1 MADDNGADDGD
12 RKGSVRRAREKARQ
26 QQMDEEHEMT
36 GRSHSSNGRRPPP
49 VATGGQ
55 QSHGAKR
62 SVVQDPAAMTRPRR
76 NTNPYAK
83 EMAEAQAQAQAALQ
97 RAARQ
102 PSAVDTFL
110 NDSRGRRYP
119 PSNPYHG
126 ATSATSSPH
135 QPSCSHGSDYNTTAL
150 PIPSNDRSHHG
161 ELLAHPAPARRS
173 NSNSSQGSRRD
184 PQGNFYPIGSTVS
197 PIPEEFPSPVQR
209 DVKSFASSKVIPS
222 SWGSAPFE
230 TVDLKYEEMPETV
243 HGTDGGSS
251 AYNEDEMAQ
260 ALKAKSALR
269 TRNKGSVDLP
279 TGPRP
284 SSSLAREI
292 SLGKTGKGELRTI
305 NITKNDPPSMHN
317 RTTSERSVGVP
328 SEVGSV
334 TSSGTIGIAI
344 NPSLRANIPD
354 HHIPPSFHNPSG
366 QLRPSRLRANSHS
379 SVESVDDQEEPEGD
393 EVPII
398 HKQPTNDSEFRDI
411 ELGGS
416 RSAGRRVSQF
426 SDLAPPPALNIEG
439 KEPEVRSSLTSLPDL
454 IRRATKL
461 ASNLD
466 RGKTASKGPA
476 GIFEMTNA
484 NDAKNKD
491 RGYSGSITDILASFP
506 PPGVQTPRTNSAHH
520 GDDSKGKNNEVDVPR
535 TRRRFCGLPAPAL
548 IVFCIG
554 LVLLFA
560 AIITIP
566 LAVAGKPRN
575 HSPTPENSCELQA
588 PCKNGGMSIGTPGTC
603 SCVCPEGYRGH
614 TCGVLTDRD
623 CVIAELKDN
632 RKLRNDATVGSAIPR
647 ILQNSLSSFDI
658 PLDITKII
666 HLFET
671 EDVSCT
677 NENALITFNSRSQR
691 RGLPMP
697 KDPAD
702 DATML
707 EYALPGRR
715 RAAKGNVAGR
725 APQDLIPTT
734 TFTIHTTPTRRPTR
748 TPSPTTTT
756 TSSPTRTATTTRR
769 SSSSS
774 TSSPT
779 STSIS
784 SSTTSTPTPPPTM
797 VDPSQNVLDFSRIAV
812 LYIFEKTEL
821 FSAADAAHNAIQD
834 ALRRPSGLENG
845 LPTFRPVQLEY
856 GTDTFI
862 LSFDTLS
869 ITFFEKGAQGVVV
882 GGKSE
887 SGNDS

>member
-1 MADDNGADDGD
+1 MADDNRADDVG

-26 QQMDEEHEMT
+26 QMEEEHEMV
-36 GRSHSSNGRRPPP
+36 GRSLSGNGRRPPP
-49 VATGGQ
+49 VATGSQ

-126 ATSATSSPH
+126 TTSGTSSPQ
-135 QPSCSHGSDYNTTAL
+135 QPSYSHGSDYNTTAL
-150 PIPSNDRSHHG
+150 PVPSNDHSHHG
-161 ELLAHPAPARRS
+161 QLLAHPAPARRS
-173 NSNSSQGSRRD
+173 NTNPSQGSRRD
-184 PQGNFYPIGSTVS
+184 PQANFYPMGSSVS

-209 DVKSFASSKVIPS
+209 NVKSFASSKVIPS

-230 TVDLKYEEMPETV
+230 TVDLKYEEMPETG

-269 TRNKGSVDLP
+269 TRMKGNLEPPAGSRP
-279 TGPRP
+279 T
-284 SSSLAREI
+284 SSLARQI
-292 SLGKTGKGELRTI
+292 SLGKTGTGELRTI
-305 NITKNDPPSMHN
+305 NITRNDPPSMHN
-317 RTTSERSVGVP
+317 RTMSERSIGVP
-328 SEVGSV
+328 SEAGSV

-379 SVESVDDQEEPEGD
+379 SVESIDDQEEPEGD

-398 HKQPTNDSEFRDI
+398 HKQSTNDSEFRDV

-416 RSAGRRVSQF
+416 RSLGRRVSQF
-426 SDLAPPPALNIEG
+426 SDLAPPGLNLEA
-439 KEPEVRSSLTSLPDL
+439 KEKEVRSSLTSLPDL

-466 RGKTASKGPA
+466 RGKTASKAPA
-476 GIFEMTNA
+476 GVFEMKSA
-484 NDAKNKD
+484 NPESKNKD
-491 RGYSGSITDILASFP
+491 RVYSGSIADMLDSFP
-506 PPGVQTPRTNSAHH
+506 PPGVQTPGPNSGHP
-520 GDDSKGKNNEVDVPR
+520 GDDSKGKSNEVDVPQ

-560 AIITIP
+560 GIITIP

-575 HSPTPENSCELQA
+575 HSPTPETSCELQA

-603 SCVCPEGYRGH
+603 SCVCPEGYRGS

-623 CVIAELKDN
+623 CVIADLKDN
-632 RKLRNDATVGSAIPR
+632 RKLRHDAIVGSAIPR
-647 ILQNSLSSFDI
+647 LLQNSLESFEI
-658 PLDITKII
+658 PLDVAKII

-671 EDVSCT
+671 ENVACT
-677 NENALITFNSRSQR
+677 TENALVTFNGRNQK

-697 KDPAD
+697 KDPAK
-702 DATML
+702 DAMTL
-707 EYALPGRR
+707 EYVLPARR
-715 RAAKGNVAGR
+715 RAVKANVAGR
-725 APQDLIPTT
+725 APQGLIPTT
-734 TFTIHTTPTRRPTR
+734 TATIHTTPTRRPTR
-748 TPSPTTTT
+748 TPSPTTTG
-756 TSSPTRTATTTRR
+756 TSSPTGTATTTR
-769 SSSSS
+769 SSSRS
-774 TSSPT
+774 TSPPT
-779 STSIS
+779 STRTST
-784 SSTTSTPTPPPTM
+784 STTSTPTSPPTT
-797 VDPSQNVLDFSRIAV
+797 VNPSQNMLDFARIAI

-834 ALRRPSGLENG
+834 ALRRPVGSENG
-845 LPTFRPVQLEY
+845 ILAFKPVQLEY

-869 ITFFEKGAQGVVV
+869 ITFFERGAQGVVV
-882 GGKSE
+882 GGK
-887 SGNDS
+887 NANHD